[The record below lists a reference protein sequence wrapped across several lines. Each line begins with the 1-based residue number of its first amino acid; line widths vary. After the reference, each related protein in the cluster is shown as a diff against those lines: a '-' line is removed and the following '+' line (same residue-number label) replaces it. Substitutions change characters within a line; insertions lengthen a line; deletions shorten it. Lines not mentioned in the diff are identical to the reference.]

1 MTDKQFKEFLA
12 TRSLDGLMDL
22 LLKYGELYVRRPE
35 QEDEIARGIRFVKEE
50 ITNRVM
56 GIA

>member
-35 QEDEIARGIRFVKEE
+35 QEDEIERGIRFVKEE